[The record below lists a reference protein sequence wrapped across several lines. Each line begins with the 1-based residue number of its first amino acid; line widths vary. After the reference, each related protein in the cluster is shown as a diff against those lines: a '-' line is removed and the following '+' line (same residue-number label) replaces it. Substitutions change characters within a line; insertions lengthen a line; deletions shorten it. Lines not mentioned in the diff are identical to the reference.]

1 MKTIEKIGIIG
12 GIGILIYLLMR
23 YTAAKKPA
31 PTPTPTQP
39 TYPTQPTKSTY
50 PTIPTEP
57 QKYIKSITI
66 KPEKTTVYVNEPLYI
81 DYEITPNEGV
91 EPPETIMGELIM
103 MRVVN
108 ILSPGAIKAPKPVVK
123 EVILNPHSGK
133 ISVIFDKLYGTT
145 DKYNIRLSADGVNSN
160 LITICVKPKIIPTPT
175 QPTRAP
181 VPTPPYTAPTI
192 CSSSDPPSD
201 PPPQNEII
209 HNVI

>member
-39 TYPTQPTKSTY
+39 TYPTQPTKPTY
-50 PTIPTEP
+50 PTIPTQP

-123 EVILNPHSGK
+123 EVTLKPNSGR
-133 ISVIFDKLYGTT
+133 IELVFDRIYSGTSE
-145 DKYNIRLSADGVNSN
+145 DKYNIRLFAENVSSN
-160 LITICVKPKIIPTPT
+160 IITITVKMKIQPPPSPSPSPTSPFT
-175 QPTRAP
+175 
-181 VPTPPYTAPTI
+181 TPFPCI
-192 CSSSDPPSD
+192 SSDPPSD